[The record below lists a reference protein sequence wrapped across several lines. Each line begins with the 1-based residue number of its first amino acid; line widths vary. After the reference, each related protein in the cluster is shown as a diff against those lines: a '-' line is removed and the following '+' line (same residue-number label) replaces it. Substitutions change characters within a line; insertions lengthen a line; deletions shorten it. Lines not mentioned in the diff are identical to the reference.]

1 MHLLFQ
7 SNNPRTNTKWLTK
20 EFYNQK
26 SCGSS
31 CDSALSMHG
40 VNHHQDNSRDQHV
53 NTFTL
58 IGSQLVVM
66 VLRAQWPL
74 YYRVIFPFC
83 GGGKKKRWQK
93 NKGILWLGYH
103 RYSSKKPV
111 STVSKCS
118 LVLTSYLF
126 WSQNFLNE
134 IAPSPF
140 LILLK
145 LRCNFCTEFQYLCL
159 ELCIKLGCEEGTVHV
174 HWFLFVFDILIE
186 KFIFLSWVKW

>member
-1 MHLLFQ
+1 MWSACEHLY
-7 SNNPRTNTKWLTK
+7 PHWITV
-20 EFYNQK
+20 
-26 SCGSS
+26 SC
-31 CDSALSMHG
+31 HG
-40 VNHHQDNSRDQHV
+40 VEGPMTTVLSR
-53 NTFTL
+53 NFSIL
-58 IGSQLVVM
+58 W
-66 VLRAQWPL
+66 R
-74 YYRVIFPFC
+74 
-83 GGGKKKRWQK
+83 GKKKRWQK
-93 NKGILWLGYH
+93 NKGILWLSYH

-159 ELCIKLGCEEGTVHV
+159 ELCIKWGCEEGTVHV

>member
-1 MHLLFQ
+1 MHLRFQ

-20 EFYNQK
+20 EFYKQK

-31 CDSALSMHG
+31 YDSALSMCD
-40 VNHHQDNSRDQHV
+40 VNHHQDSSRDQHV

-74 YYRVIFPFC
+74 YYRVIFPLC
-83 GGGKKKRWQK
+83 GGGKKKK
-93 NKGILWLGYH
+93 DDKKTKAFFWLGYH
-103 RYSSKKPV
+103 RYPTKKPV

-126 WSQNFLNE
+126 WSQNFLDE
-134 IAPSPF
+134 IAPVPF

-145 LRCNFCTEFQYLCL
+145 LRCNFCTEF
-159 ELCIKLGCEEGTVHV
+159 
-174 HWFLFVFDILIE
+174 
-186 KFIFLSWVKW
+186 

>member
-1 MHLLFQ
+1 M
-7 SNNPRTNTKWLTK
+7 TTV
-20 EFYNQK
+20 
-26 SCGSS
+26 
-31 CDSALSMHG
+31 LSR
-40 VNHHQDNSRDQHV
+40 NFSILWR
-53 NTFTL
+53 
-58 IGSQLVVM
+58 
-66 VLRAQWPL
+66 
-74 YYRVIFPFC
+74 
-83 GGGKKKRWQK
+83 GKKKRWQK

-186 KFIFLSWVKW
+186 KFIFLSWVKWKSTCLLMSWYYIWNKNSWNNQNAMIFRHCLRRVCNCNFII